1 MIFFLSFSDNK
12 PEGGSLEAKGL
23 PDLILN
29 ISGIGEMHQLL
40 IIDKDYKGRGLYRYL
55 GNVIQS
61 QSLTLVGRWL
71 LHSHG
76 LCHDLIQHTGSH
88 THGVIL
94 TDDIDGLEQLG
105 QSLSCFRR
113 DEQKLCIGHEG

>member
-1 MIFFLSFSDNK
+1 MIFFLSFSDDK
-12 PEGGSLEAKGL
+12 PEGRPLETKGL

-40 IIDKDYKGRGLYRYL
+40 IIYENNKGRGFYRHL
-55 GNVIQS
+55 SNVVQTK
-61 QSLTLVGRWL
+61 SLTLVGRWL
-71 LHSHG
+71 LHGHG

-94 TDDIDGLEQLG
+94 TDDIDSLEQLG